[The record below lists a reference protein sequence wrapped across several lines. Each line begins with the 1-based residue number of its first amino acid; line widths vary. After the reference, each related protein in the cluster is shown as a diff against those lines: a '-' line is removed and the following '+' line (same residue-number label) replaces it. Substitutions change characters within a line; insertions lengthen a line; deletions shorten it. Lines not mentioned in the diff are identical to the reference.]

1 MMPGYGVKLN
11 ENPELA
17 AQLEAETA
25 RALQLEQLSAA
36 HS

>member
-17 AQLEAETA
+17 AQLEAATA
-25 RALQLEQLSAA
+25 KTLQLEQVDARN
-36 HS
+36 

>member
-17 AQLEAETA
+17 AQLEAD
-25 RALQLEQLSAA
+25 RQALQLERSARN
-36 HS
+36 S